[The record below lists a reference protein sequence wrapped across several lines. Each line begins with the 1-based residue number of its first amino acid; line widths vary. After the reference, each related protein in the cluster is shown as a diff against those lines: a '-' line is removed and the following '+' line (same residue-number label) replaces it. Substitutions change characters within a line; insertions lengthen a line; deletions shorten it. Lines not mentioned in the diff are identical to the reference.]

1 MEAEEKKFSLS
12 QFLTEDNGDNSLQ
25 RERMKKLM
33 REGIKHELTVRQRT
47 CISMKFI
54 DKMKAEEIADAKK
67 YGLMDCIECGCCSYV
82 CPANVRLVQRIRLGK
97 GIVRT
102 QMAEGAKATAK
113 AANAAANTASSTT
126 APTGGAK

>member
-1 MEAEEKKFSLS
+1 MSKCLRLMEAEEKKFSLS

-54 DKMKAEEIADAKK
+54 DKMKAEEIADELNISPATVYKHIRVGLKRLKK
-67 YGLMDCIECGCCSYV
+67 LQFYL
-82 CPANVRLVQRIRLGK
+82 
-97 GIVRT
+97 
-102 QMAEGAKATAK
+102 
-113 AANAAANTASSTT
+113 
-126 APTGGAK
+126 

>member
-1 MEAEEKKFSLS
+1 MH
-12 QFLTEDNGDNSLQ
+12 LTPVMIVKS
-25 RERMKKLM
+25 
-33 REGIKHELTVRQRT
+33 V
-47 CISMKFI
+47 
-54 DKMKAEEIADAKK
+54 KAEEIADAKK

>member
-1 MEAEEKKFSLS
+1 MH
-12 QFLTEDNGDNSLQ
+12 LTPVMIVKS
-25 RERMKKLM
+25 
-33 REGIKHELTVRQRT
+33 V
-47 CISMKFI
+47 
-54 DKMKAEEIADAKK
+54 KAEEIADAKK

-102 QMAEGAKATAK
+102 QMAEERAK
-113 AANAAANTASSTT
+113 AAANTASSTT